1 MRMHSGILAV
11 LLLLPIP
18 AVSSRPSGPPAPGV
32 SVLALLPQVAGWK
45 NTEEPRRFGP
55 DSLFEYI
62 DGAAEAFINYDFVEL
77 ALGQYQQPG
86 RPGTM
91 TVEIY
96 DMGTPAHAFGIYSTE
111 RYAESKFLAIGTQG
125 YIEEGTLNFL
135 AARYYVKM
143 MAYETGARTEAILKT
158 YASDILKKIGDPG
171 GFPEPVKAFPRP
183 GLVANSEKY
192 ILKNF
197 LGLEFL
203 KNGTLASYKLPNA
216 EPDAFIIET
225 AGPSSAAALLKR
237 YIESSRAKG
246 LAAETNDG
254 LARLKDPYLANVFIG
269 QAGRFLYGVTKIR
282 DDARAAGEK
291 LARDLGSAL
300 PLK

>member
-1 MRMHSGILAV
+1 MRAGILVV
-11 LLLLPIP
+11 LLLLPLEARPFP
-18 AVSSRPSGPPAPGV
+18 ASGRTSAAGPA
-32 SVLALLPQVAGWK
+32 LALLPQVAGWK
-45 NTEEPRRFGP
+45 NAEEPKRFGP

-62 DGAAEAFINYDFVEL
+62 DGAAESFINYDFVEL
-77 ALGQYQQPG
+77 AIGQYQQPG

-96 DMGTPAHAFGIYSTE
+96 DMGTPRNAFGIYSTE
-111 RYAESKFLAIGTQG
+111 RYPESKFLAIGTQG

-143 MAYETGARTEAILKT
+143 MAYETGAGTEAILRT

-171 GFPEPVKAFPRP
+171 GFPETVNAFPRS

-225 AGPSSAAALLKR
+225 ARPSSAAALLTR

-246 LAAETNDG
+246 LAVETNGG

-269 QAGRFLYGVTKIR
+269 QAGRFLYGVIKIR
-282 DDARAAGEK
+282 DEARSAGEK